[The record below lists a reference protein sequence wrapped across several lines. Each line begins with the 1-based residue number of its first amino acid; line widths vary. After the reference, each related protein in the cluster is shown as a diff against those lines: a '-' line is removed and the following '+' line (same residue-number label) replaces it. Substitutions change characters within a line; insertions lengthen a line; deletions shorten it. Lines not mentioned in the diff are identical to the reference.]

1 MLSMAAAGMTL
12 THKRKQAWQ
21 KVVSV
26 LATITVFCTTYA
38 LIIPAITWDRTLI
51 CEREEH
57 IHTDACWSYVEYPET
72 QKAVC
77 GIEEHT
83 HSEGCYIEHT
93 ELICGLREGHVH
105 SDACA
110 GACGLEEGEIH
121 VHDDSCFDEEG
132 SLICGKMEDIG
143 HVHSDE
149 CYHTEYELVCEIPE
163 HTHCDEC
170 LVAVPA
176 HTERE
181 LTCGKE
187 EHVHDD
193 SCFDAPP
200 SEPDSGFYCGYVEH
214 VHNELCYFA
223 DGTLRCTVPEHVHE
237 IACTADKLADLVPPY
252 EYENQIAKLSLGKN
266 WRKNVLSIAESQI
279 GYKESERNFEFDG
292 DAKKGYTKY
301 GDWYGIKYGD
311 WCATFVSFCVHYAGV
326 EDYPIDCACQP
337 WIRALGV
344 NPADLD
350 KPVYYHKASA
360 YSPVPGDIIF
370 YDWDAV
376 DEYGNA
382 IEDYEEISRGILNAD
397 GNPITD
403 ADHMGIVYEVIEAT
417 DSSPARVRCIEGNV
431 EDCVG
436 ITERKLSDPVIKG
449 YAKIPDNPH
458 EFDVDPE
465 EELTENTVID
475 NILDFFGDVKEVDDT
490 SATLK
495 TEIDGEKVTLTVCI
509 EGINLEDYLWQW
521 QISAD
526 LETWSDIEGAANISY
541 TYMTTAAGSSYYR
554 AVGILKNNIDESI
567 ITDEPSEIEPPQV
580 TTEPIQ
586 TNAPEATFEPQSTTE
601 PENTSEPQN
610 TAEPENTAEPYETA
624 APEALSAKLNDPE
637 FVRTLLTA
645 PVHAADIPAD
655 GGEEPN
661 AEPDPDDNDDGEDKK
676 PKIIISDI
684 FSGFSKLFA
693 AAPADRTGDL
703 WMQVTDVSQITQ
715 GTYLILANATVSD
728 TEISGLAFTKTDDD
742 NSNASTGTSV
752 TLTKA
757 ANQKYY
763 ALTATL
769 TDRARWIGGDG
780 TSFQNKGRTNRY
792 IDPNNDA
799 DNRGI
804 YEQNNITIGFHEEN
818 NSNLFSL
825 ERTGPD
831 NEGVFLGYSTERG
844 FRGKAGGSDVTGFT
858 LLKLYDVN
866 KPDAVWLDGTDG
878 DCGPY
883 SGSLNINVFDGQ
895 YRVDD
900 THYRVTYNNQ
910 TLCEAYRGDDGW
922 VLDLPKTWPE
932 PSLYRSELAGWYD
945 IYNAD
950 ENGKKY
956 YNPGDTLYLTGNTV
970 LYAEW
975 LAATYDIGSSD
986 RSIDTLDTSS
996 YIRTYVFD
1004 YTDIYNMQGVF
1015 PSPSNSSL
1023 SASAHSERWRHT
1035 EHANGTST
1043 NGNNPPIPFYFRDW
1057 QNNGSITWPNECDT
1071 TGNDRSYQSPD
1082 ESGNPRPNNYPVDD
1096 HRVTGLFNTAVNSGL
1111 FDTSSSNPAL
1121 GVHYI
1126 GDAANGNMF
1135 RYLDK
1140 DTAEASGNPELKDLV
1155 GYTYYDSTLNA
1166 ASYNQTDRRIYVYD
1180 YIEVASISLG
1190 TDAHGQR
1197 QLCGNSDFLLFNSPY
1212 SNVPSDKTVGTTSAA
1227 GNKGDT
1233 YLYASTWDYNSRPT
1247 NSVHANFLYGFKTE
1261 IDFFTPDAITKDTTE
1276 ADHLNQVFSG
1286 GPMEFLFTG
1295 DDDVWVTVDGA
1306 QLIDNN
1312 GNPIGDSNLLF
1323 DLGGLH
1329 QVMGGSINFSTGTVT
1344 YYTVTVDDSGNTV
1357 KNHETQTYRF
1367 TLPEGE
1373 HTITIYYM
1381 ERGSSMSNCKIY
1393 FNLTPRYFLD
1403 ITKSD
1408 LYTGDPLKGV
1418 EFEIFTKDEN
1428 GDMVPAHL
1436 WKDEAEYRRI
1446 YNEKLV
1452 ECGGVPAQA
1461 YEATL
1466 EESDNTFEVKE
1477 GGTSCWGFLAG
1488 KTYYL
1493 KEKGTA
1499 QNTKADRQDW
1509 TYLSP
1514 EDYIQLTF
1522 NENEDGTYS
1531 AKIIQ
1536 GGNADVQDIF
1546 TDRFEVDEKNWNVQF
1561 DVQNRVD
1568 GDTTDISIKKV
1579 WNIGGRELSSAEAIA
1594 RGLKLKVMVLCDN
1607 GKQIGNSVILPD
1619 ESNDPNDP
1627 WRYTWKYLLKYDPVD
1642 GHEYNYYVRE
1652 VVPEGFTSTNEKE
1665 MSIFTDT
1672 WRGTSEFF
1680 RNPYDSFYPVLIT
1693 NTSGNGLCLGA
1704 NYVLNYDYTMPEEYK
1719 RTNLTWTA
1727 TLAEAESSW
1736 SYNWVPKIGSDY
1748 SGGYNPYGYYLWNR
1762 DSSHY
1767 LCVDNN
1773 KLVAVQS
1780 TNGYPPEGAA
1790 AVIYDGGCLAV
1801 IDANGNPDKYV
1812 KVIDNAADAATYG
1825 ASIGDTVLVSNR
1837 SDASKLGLKY
1847 KKSETGVVNQVWSGV
1862 SKLDPREYYIIAN
1875 KSGNGKYLNYGSGG
1889 LSWSDERIA
1898 AETADNTTAHWW
1910 TTSAGDGYKL
1920 MTDGGYISQS
1930 GSGLTITNDFSSAA
1944 VLNYDTADHLV
1955 VLDGNGDVDGYV
1967 RVKADNT
1974 AEIVSDPASASQFSL
1989 LKMTY
1994 DVRDTYTG
2002 YKYTNTE
2009 SSDTVNIR
2017 VDKVWNDG
2025 HRDHAGDAVT
2035 MHLFWGPSDDPED
2048 HVDTYRTMVL
2058 NQANGWQDFFN
2069 GLPLVNEKGEEIY
2082 YSLREETEDGYELTV
2097 NPAVIKA
2104 EKTTGSGQSWAN
2116 LDSSGI
2122 NALYDDVN
2130 NNVDFPVPEGNTSSW
2145 VGVQKVR
2152 FVSNGQALTAVSN
2165 GSGGYELA
2173 MQTVSDSNDNQA
2185 WYVQRLATGSGDNVQ
2200 YGHDF
2205 ILRNVGTG
2213 QCIYE
2218 NQTNAYSAPPYYPYA
2233 DIGPIEGETWRFY
2246 VSAYPD
2252 GTIAKGRNQDNPVHL
2267 LNLNGR
2273 YYFSNSTGNGGTV
2286 NYFTVQSTS
2295 YSGPSFEI
2303 FSAKNTVVPMI
2314 NIPVTKE
2321 WVGEAS
2327 NTPAVTVNLIA
2338 DGVPTGKSITLSSNN
2353 NWSGTFENIKKYRSV
2368 ILDENGIII
2377 PSALIPANEIV
2388 YSLSERPVTDHRPVF
2403 SAPVSGTD
2411 ANGNETKSFTV
2422 TNVDNRIRVK
2432 KVWDNGM
2439 TENFPDITVRLY
2451 ASDNGPNSLT
2461 GITAT
2466 EIDSAVI
2473 RYSSEN
2479 HEQAG
2484 YLNLTPQA
2492 NKHYYLAEDALSG
2505 LSAEYAVTKPGTS
2518 EPVKKNTKNLTV
2530 TKNGE
2535 TFTVKAVPIEIDS
2548 DPLKTYGIVTVTN
2561 SAGTVLPE
2569 SGGIGTEAFTSAGM
2583 LLTAT
2588 AALCLWEKER
2598 RKRKQS

>member
-449 YAKIPDNPH
+449 YAVIPENPH

-475 NILDFFGDVKEVDDT
+475 NILNFFGDVKEVDDT

-580 TTEPIQ
+580 TTGPIQ

-601 PENTSEPQN
+601 PENTTEPQN

-624 APEALSAKLNDPE
+624 TPEALSAKLNDPE

-693 AAPADRTGDL
+693 AGPADRTGDL

-728 TEISGLAFTKTDDD
+728 TEISGLAFTKSSDD
-742 NSNASTGTSV
+742 NSNSSVVTSV

-763 ALTATL
+763 ALTETL

-804 YEQNNITIGFHEEN
+804 YAQNNITIKFREEN
-818 NSNLFSL
+818 NSNQFSL

-831 NEGVFLGYSTERG
+831 NAGAFLGYSSANG
-844 FRGKAGGSDVTGFT
+844 FHGKAGGSDVTGFT
-858 LLKLYDVN
+858 LLKLYDGN
-866 KPDAVWLDGTDG
+866 RPDAVWLDGTDG

-922 VLDLPKTWPE
+922 VLDLPETWPE
-932 PSLYRSELAGWYD
+932 PSLYRSKLAGWYD

-975 LAATYDIGSSD
+975 LADTYDIGSSD

-1015 PSPSNSSL
+1015 PSPSNSQL
-1023 SASAHSERWRHT
+1023 SSGSHEEVWRHT

-1057 QNNGSITWPNECDT
+1057 QSRQSITWPNECDT

-1082 ESGNPRPNNYPVDD
+1082 EGGNPRPNNYPVDD
-1096 HRVTGLFNTAVNSGL
+1096 HRVTGLFNTAVKSGL
-1111 FDTSSSNPAL
+1111 FDTSSANPAL

-1166 ASYNQTDRRIYVYD
+1166 ASYNQSDRRIYVYD

-1261 IDFFTPDAITKDTTE
+1261 IDFFTPDAITKDTKAE
-1276 ADHLNQVFSG
+1276 DHLNQVFSG

-1344 YYTVTVDDSGNTV
+1344 YYTVTVDGNGNTV

-1446 YNEKLV
+1446 YNQKLV
-1452 ECGGVPAQA
+1452 ECGGVPARA

-1466 EESDNTFEVKE
+1466 EESENTFEVKE

-1499 QNTKADRQDW
+1499 QNTIVGRQDW

-1536 GGNADVQDIF
+1536 GGNADIQDIF

-1579 WNIGGRELSSAEAIA
+1579 WNIGGIDLSSAEAIA
-1594 RGLKLKVMVLCDN
+1594 RGLKVEVMVLCDN

-1619 ESNDPNDP
+1619 ESNDPRDP
-1627 WRYTWKYLLKYDPVD
+1627 WRYTWKYLLRYDPVD

-1652 VVPEGFTSTNEKE
+1652 VVPEGFTSSNKKE
-1665 MSIFTDT
+1665 WQTYSET
-1672 WRGTSEFF
+1672 WRGSSELT
-1680 RNPYDSFYPVLIT
+1680 DEYPEGIYIIE
-1693 NTSGNGLCLGA
+1693 NISGNGKFMGA
-1704 NYVLNYDYTMPEEYK
+1704 DWDLDEEEY
-1719 RTNLTWTA
+1719 LYCISDDITWDTD
-1727 TLAEAESSW
+1727 LAHAEDY
-1736 SYNWVPKIGSDY
+1736 YNEYFAHWNAYPSD
-1748 SGGYNPYGYYLWNR
+1748 GDYGYTLSTDEGSYL
-1762 DSSHY
+1762 S
-1767 LCVDNN
+1767 L
-1773 KLVAVQS
+1773 
-1780 TNGYPPEGAA
+1780 EGNEFKAILYADTPAAFISDGGRLA
-1790 AVIYDGGCLAV
+1790 AVNEYTGAILG
-1801 IDANGNPDKYV
+1801 YV
-1812 KVIDNAADAATYG
+1812 KVIDDANDAAAYG
-1825 ASIGDTVLVSNR
+1825 ASIGDTILVTNR
-1837 SDASKLGLKY
+1837 SEASKLGLRY
-1847 KKSETGVVNQVWSGV
+1847 FVEETGMVNEIWTGASA
-1862 SKLDPREYYIIAN
+1862 LTANEEYIIAN
-1875 KSGNGKYLNYGSGG
+1875 KSGNGKYLNSAGGG
-1889 LSWSDERIA
+1889 LIWNTDRIV
-1898 AETADNTTAHWW
+1898 AEEESNLSAHWW
-1910 TTSAGDGYKL
+1910 TTDSGAGFTLENDDGY
-1920 MTDGGYISQS
+1920 IAQS
-1930 GSGLTITNDFSSAA
+1930 GSGLTLTNNYSSAA
-1944 VLNYDTADHLV
+1944 VFYFVTDDHLA
-1955 VLDGNGDVDGYV
+1955 VLDGNGDVTGYV

-1974 AEIVSDPASASQFSL
+1974 AEIVSNPASASQFSL

-1994 DVRDTYTG
+1994 DVRESYTG
-2002 YKYTNTE
+2002 YTYTNKE
-2009 SSDTVNIR
+2009 SDELMNIR
-2017 VDKVWNDG
+2017 VDKAWNDG
-2025 HRDHAGDAVT
+2025 SRDHAGDAVT
-2035 MHLFWGPSDDPED
+2035 MHLYWGASDDPED

-2069 GLPLVNEKGEEIY
+2069 GLPLKNEKGEDIY
-2082 YSLREETEDGYELTV
+2082 YSLREETKDGYELTV
-2097 NPAVIKA
+2097 TPEVIKA
-2104 EKTTGSGQSWAN
+2104 ATGTSGGSSWSTLSAS
-2116 LDSSGI
+2116 DIS
-2122 NALYDDVN
+2122 ALYSRNDYTTESHT
-2130 NNVDFPVPEGNTSSW
+2130 P
-2145 VGVQKVR
+2145 VGVY
-2152 FVSNGQALTAVSN
+2152 VSTDDIRLVTGNQALTISN
-2165 GSGGYELA
+2165 GTLTLA
-2173 MQTVSDSNDNQA
+2173 AKSDSDTNQRWA
-2185 WYVQRLATGSGDNVQ
+2185 VQRAVQNEGSYIRQGV
-2200 YGHDF
+2200 Y
-2205 ILRNVGTG
+2205 LLKNVGTG
-2213 QCIYE
+2213 QYLYNTYNGVSLQPDIG
-2218 NQTNAYSAPPYYPYA
+2218 TNADNNQYHVRLVSENSSVYVRFDPNHGDNNGLALSDGA
-2233 DIGPIEGETWRFY
+2233 VTIRRRSDANPI
-2246 VSAYPD
+2246 
-2252 GTIAKGRNQDNPVHL
+2252 
-2267 LNLNGR
+2267 
-2273 YYFSNSTGNGGTV
+2273 
-2286 NYFTVQSTS
+2286 YFTAESAS
-2295 YSGPSFEI
+2295 GSGGPSFEI

-2353 NWSGTFENIKKYRSV
+2353 NWSGTFENVKKYRSV
-2368 ILDENGIII
+2368 ILDENGNIIQ
-2377 PSALIPANEIV
+2377 SALKPANEIV

-2422 TNVDNRIRVK
+2422 TNVDNRIRVV

-2439 TENFPDITVRLY
+2439 TGNFPDITVRLY

-2473 RYSSEN
+2473 RYSSED

-2505 LSAEYAVTKPGTS
+2505 LNAEYAVTEPGTS
-2518 EPVKKNTKNLTV
+2518 EPVKKNTKNLTL

-2535 TFTVKAVPIEIDS
+2535 TFTVKAIPVEIDS